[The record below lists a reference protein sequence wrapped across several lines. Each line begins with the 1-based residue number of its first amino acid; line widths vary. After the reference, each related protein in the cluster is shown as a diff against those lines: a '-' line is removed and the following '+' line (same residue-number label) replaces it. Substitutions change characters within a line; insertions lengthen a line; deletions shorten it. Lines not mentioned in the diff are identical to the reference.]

1 MYKYINKNELL
12 HKNTIT
18 VTYIGYIYIFFSIR
32 IIYSQLKHLHINTF
46 TDDQLNILKYET
58 DGSFKHDEL
67 EIKFN
72 MIWINIVQHLSE
84 VS

>member
-12 HKNTIT
+12 HKDTIT
-18 VTYIGYIYIFFSIR
+18 VTYRGFTFFSIR
-32 IIYSQLKHLHINTF
+32 IIYSQLKHLHVNIF

>member
-18 VTYIGYIYIFFSIR
+18 VTYIGYIFFLIR
-32 IIYSQLKHLHINTF
+32 IIYSQLKHLHVNTF

-72 MIWINIVQHLSE
+72 MIWINILQHLNE